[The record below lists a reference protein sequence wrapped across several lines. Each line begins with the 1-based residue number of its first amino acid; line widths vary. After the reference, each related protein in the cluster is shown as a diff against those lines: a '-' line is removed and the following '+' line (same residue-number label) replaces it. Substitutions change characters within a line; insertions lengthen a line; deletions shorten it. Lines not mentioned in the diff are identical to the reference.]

1 MAECL
6 TNFPL
11 GTLSCSIDFY
21 FNKKRLT
28 SLFSCRS
35 YLSYTISRV
44 FKTCN
49 KSYLIDT
56 LPNNYFR
63 LSKKLVVI
71 RWFEDYLE
79 QRCKLFIH
87 KNSAERWKGKGDKEN
102 ERHRNGKQ
110 KTSSDRQ
117 WRPVFLH
124 YSMPR
129 NTHMLACLILCLRWH
144 LASSYILMMR
154 YFYTYFKRITRMSCP
169 MPIAI
174 CIPFCTWILALG
186 KQTVTVKKTF
196 LLQFTFE
203 KM

>member
-21 FNKKRLT
+21 FNEKMLT
-28 SLFSCRS
+28 SMFSCRS
-35 YLSYTISRV
+35 YLSLSIIYTRS
-44 FKTCN
+44 TW
-49 KSYLIDT
+49 LI
-56 LPNNYFR
+56 LYIHNYFR

-110 KTSSDRQ
+110 KTSVIGNEGLFSYITVCLETHIC
-117 WRPVFLH
+117 WRVSSYAFGD
-124 YSMPR
+124 
-129 NTHMLACLILCLRWH
+129 TWH
-144 LASSYILMMR
+144 LHTFSWCATFIHISS
-154 YFYTYFKRITRMSCP
+154 
-169 MPIAI
+169 
-174 CIPFCTWILALG
+174 
-186 KQTVTVKKTF
+186 V
-196 LLQFTFE
+196 
-203 KM
+203 

>member
-1 MAECL
+1 MFLKHVIKITWLLLC
-6 TNFPL
+6 
-11 GTLSCSIDFY
+11 I
-21 FNKKRLT
+21 
-28 SLFSCRS
+28 
-35 YLSYTISRV
+35 
-44 FKTCN
+44 
-49 KSYLIDT
+49 
-56 LPNNYFR
+56 NNYFR

-87 KNSAERWKGKGDKEN
+87 KNSAERWKGKGDEEN
-102 ERHRNGKQ
+102 EQHWNGKQ

-186 KQTVTVKKTF
+186 KQTVTVKK
-196 LLQFTFE
+196 LSCYNLHFE
-203 KM
+203 KCKKIDHYLRKTLLFDNSIFSFK

>member
-1 MAECL
+1 M
-6 TNFPL
+6 
-11 GTLSCSIDFY
+11 
-21 FNKKRLT
+21 
-28 SLFSCRS
+28 
-35 YLSYTISRV
+35 
-44 FKTCN
+44 
-49 KSYLIDT
+49 
-56 LPNNYFR
+56 
-63 LSKKLVVI
+63 SKKLVI
-71 RWFEDYLE
+71 IHWFIDYLE
-79 QRCKLFIH
+79 QRCKFFIH
-87 KNSAERWKGKGDKEN
+87 KNSAERWKGKGDEEN
-102 ERHRNGKQ
+102 EQHRNGKQ

-186 KQTVTVKKTF
+186 KQTVTVKNF
-196 LLQFTFE
+196 LATIYISKNVKNIFDHYLRKFKKNVFVWQQHFFL
-203 KM
+203 

>member
-1 MAECL
+1 M
-6 TNFPL
+6 
-11 GTLSCSIDFY
+11 
-21 FNKKRLT
+21 
-28 SLFSCRS
+28 
-35 YLSYTISRV
+35 
-44 FKTCN
+44 
-49 KSYLIDT
+49 
-56 LPNNYFR
+56 
-63 LSKKLVVI
+63 SKKLVI
-71 RWFEDYLE
+71 IHWFIDYLE
-79 QRCKLFIH
+79 QRCKFFIH

-102 ERHRNGKQ
+102 EQHRNGKQ
-110 KTSSDRQ
+110 KTSRDRQ

-186 KQTVTVKKTF
+186 KQTVTVKNFLATICISKNVKKFDHYLRKTF
-196 LLQFTFE
+196 LFDNSIFSF
-203 KM
+203 K